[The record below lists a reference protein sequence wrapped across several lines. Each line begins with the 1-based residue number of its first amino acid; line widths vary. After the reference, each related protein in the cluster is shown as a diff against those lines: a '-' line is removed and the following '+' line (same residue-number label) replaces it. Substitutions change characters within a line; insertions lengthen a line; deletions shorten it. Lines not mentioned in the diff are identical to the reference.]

1 MEGVLKSQGQASYI
15 VDYLLS
21 LTDYQILL
29 LHAFNFLLRF
39 LVREP
44 QSHKGDADNLWDE
57 TFDVTVAVA

>member
-1 MEGVLKSQGQASYI
+1 MLKSQRQASYI

-29 LHAFNFLLRF
+29 LNALHFLRRF

-44 QSHKGDADNLWDE
+44 QSYQRDANDLRDE
-57 TFDVTVAVA
+57 TFDVAVAVT